1 MLRAEPNEGGLVNW
15 SLARRTGATLA
26 ALGVLAMVLTLAACG
41 RKGPLDL
48 PPSAANEQPVA
59 ADTTAG
65 VAAHNNSNGM
75 GPDGHPVA
83 PPGAKRPLP
92 MDWLLN

>member
-1 MLRAEPNEGGLVNW
+1 MLRPEPNEGGPVNR

-26 ALGVLAMVLTLAACG
+26 VIGVLAMALALAACG

-59 ADTTAG
+59 ADPTAG
-65 VAAHNNSNGM
+65 AASHADI
-75 GPDGHPVA
+75 GPDGRPIA
-83 PPGAKRPLP
+83 PPGAKKRLP
-92 MDWLLN
+92 MDWLLD